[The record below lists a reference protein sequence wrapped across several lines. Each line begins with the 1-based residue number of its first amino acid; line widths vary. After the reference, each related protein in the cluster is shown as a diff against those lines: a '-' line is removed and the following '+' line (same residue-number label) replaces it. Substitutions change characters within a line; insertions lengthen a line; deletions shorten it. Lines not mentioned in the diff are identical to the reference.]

1 MMEIEVWFYGRFREL
16 ATRRQ
21 IVTLEKGACLGDLT
35 EWLVQSVGAE
45 FGEELEK
52 TENYTLMRNQ
62 RYCNLSADRDDFLQ
76 DGDIVT
82 FLPLVAGG

>member
-1 MMEIEVWFYGRFREL
+1 MNIEVWFYGKFREL

-21 IVTLEKGACLGDLT
+21 IVTLEKGARLDDLA
-35 EWLVQSVGAE
+35 EWLIQAVGRE

-52 TENYTLMRNQ
+52 TKNYTIMMNQ
-62 RYCNLSADRDDFLQ
+62 RYCSLSADRDKLLR
-76 DGDIVT
+76 DGDIVA

>member
-1 MMEIEVWFYGRFREL
+1 MDIEVWCYGRFREL

-21 IVTLEKGACLGDLT
+21 MVTLDEGARLGDLA
-35 EWLVQSVGAE
+35 EWLIQSVGPE

-52 TENYTLMRNQ
+52 TKNYTLMRNQ
-62 RYCNLSADRDDFLQ
+62 RYCSLSAHRDDFLQ
-76 DGDIVT
+76 DGDIVS

>member
-1 MMEIEVWFYGRFREL
+1 MNIEVWFYGRFREL

-21 IVTLEKGACLGDLT
+21 IVTLEKGARLGDLA
-35 EWLVQSVGAE
+35 EWLIQAVGRE

-52 TENYTLMRNQ
+52 TKGYTIMMNQ
-62 RYCNLSADRDDFLQ
+62 RYCSLSADRDNMLR
-76 DGDIVT
+76 DGDIVA

>member
-1 MMEIEVWFYGRFREL
+1 MNIEVWFYGRFREL

-21 IVTLEKGACLGDLT
+21 IVTLDKGARLGDLA
-35 EWLVQSVGAE
+35 EWLIQTVGRE

-52 TENYTLMRNQ
+52 TKNYTIMMNQ
-62 RYCNLSADRDDFLQ
+62 RYRSLSADRGKLLR
-76 DGDIVT
+76 DGDIVA

>member
-1 MMEIEVWFYGRFREL
+1 MDIEVWFYGRFREL

-21 IVTLEKGACLGDLT
+21 TVTLDKGARLGDLA
-35 EWLVQSVGAE
+35 ERLIQLVGPE

-52 TENYTLMRNQ
+52 TKNYTLMRNQ
-62 RYCNLSADRDDFLQ
+62 RYCSLSADGDDLLR
-76 DGDIVT
+76 DGDIVA

>member
-1 MMEIEVWFYGRFREL
+1 MDIEVWFYGRFREL

-21 IVTLEKGACLGDLT
+21 IVTLDEGAHLGDLA
-35 EWLVQSVGAE
+35 EWLIQSIGSE

-52 TENYTLMRNQ
+52 TKNYTLMRNQ
-62 RYCNLSADRDDFLQ
+62 QYCNLSSDRGDLLH
-76 DGDIVT
+76 DGDIVA

>member
-1 MMEIEVWFYGRFREL
+1 MEIEVWFYGRFREL

-21 IVTLEKGACLGDLT
+21 IVALDKGARLGDLA
-35 EWLVQSVGAE
+35 EWLIQSVGPE

-52 TENYTLMRNQ
+52 TKNYTLMRNQ
-62 RYCNLSADRDDFLQ
+62 QYCSLSADRDDLLR
-76 DGDIVT
+76 DGDIVA